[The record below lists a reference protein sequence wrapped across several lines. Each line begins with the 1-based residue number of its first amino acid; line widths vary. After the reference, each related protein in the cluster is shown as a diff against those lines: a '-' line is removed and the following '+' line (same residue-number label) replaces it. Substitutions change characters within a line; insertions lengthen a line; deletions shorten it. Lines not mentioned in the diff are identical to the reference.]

1 MGVRSLIIGGGAD
14 FGIAATEV
22 ITFDENGN
30 CVGANFMDYL
40 LPAAVETKLEPFETV
55 TPSPHPPVGA
65 KRVGQSATVG
75 RRWIELS
82 THDKPDF
89 FRLG

>member
-1 MGVRSLIIGGGAD
+1 MGVRFLIIGAGAD

-40 LPAAVETKLEPFETV
+40 LPGRGGDE
-55 TPSPHPPVGA
+55 VGA
-65 KRVGQSATVG
+65 V
-75 RRWIELS
+75 
-82 THDKPDF
+82 
-89 FRLG
+89 